1 LITAATTSSASGLAT
16 AQSNIGDMTT
26 TGFEIDLG
34 LVPFK
39 TDNFNWNLRASYATN
54 KSVINSLAQGA
65 TKSTYLQI
73 MQLELVFLHKWV
85 KNFLCQGTTFVRCKW

>member
-1 LITAATTSSASGLAT
+1 LNNRITLDGSFYRAATDLITAATTSSASGLAT

-39 TDNFNWNLRASYATN
+39 L
-54 KSVINSLAQGA
+54 
-65 TKSTYLQI
+65 
-73 MQLELVFLHKWV
+73 
-85 KNFLCQGTTFVRCKW
+85 

>member
-1 LITAATTSSASGLAT
+1 LNNRITLDGSFYRAATQDLITAATTSSASGLAT

-54 KSVINSLAQGA
+54 KSVINSLAQELRNQL
-65 TKSTYLQI
+65 TY
-73 MQLELVFLHKWV
+73 
-85 KNFLCQGTTFVRCKW
+85 R